1 MMTFSIKTF
10 LYPKMSEKGI
20 FTVSQK
26 VTIKDV
32 AREAG
37 VSISTVSNALND
49 VDVLNPDTKK
59 HVLDVARRLHYMP
72 NLNGR
77 NLKAQKTKV
86 IGLFLNS
93 IAGPYYGSLVESIN
107 RSCRKEGYELNIYIS
122 DMKDRLM
129 ANILGNQVDGA
140 IISNE
145 HVGQEEEK
153 LLEEN
158 ELPVVFIDRE
168 RKGKFMSSVVFD
180 SYHEGEM
187 AARYLLELGHMTFGY
202 VKGEANNFDDEERQR
217 GFTDV
222 LRRAGIILPQEYI
235 WRGEYERNAAYESMM
250 RFLETGGALPEAI
263 FAANDLSAIGTIEAL
278 TEAGIKVPEQ
288 VSVIGCDD
296 IEMARFFKPAVTTI
310 RTSFESQG
318 IRAVQHLISMI
329 KEKEEGV
336 IDVLYGRIIPR
347 ESTCLRE

>member
-1 MMTFSIKTF
+1 M
-10 LYPKMSEKGI
+10 PK
-20 FTVSQK
+20 K

-49 VDVLNPDTKK
+49 VDVLHPDTKQ
-59 HVLDVARRLHYMP
+59 HILEVVRRLHYMP

-77 NLKAQKTKV
+77 NLKAQKTNV

-93 IAGPYYGSLVESIN
+93 IAGPYYGTLVESIYQ
-107 RSCRKEGYELNIYIS
+107 SSRKEGYELNIHIS
-122 DMKDRLM
+122 NRQDNLM
-129 ANILGNQVDGA
+129 SNILGSRVDGA
-140 IISNE
+140 IIFNE
-145 HVGQEEEK
+145 YVGKEEEMM
-153 LLEEN
+153 LEEN

-168 RKGKFMSSVVFD
+168 RKGKRMSSVVFD

-187 AARYLLELGHMTFGY
+187 AARYLLELGHTTFGY
-202 VKGEANNFDDEERQR
+202 VRGEANNFDDEERRR
-217 GFTDV
+217 GFADV
-222 LRRAGIILPQEYI
+222 LRRAGIALPEEYI

-250 RFLETGGALPEAI
+250 CFLETGTALPEAI

-278 TEAGIKVPEQ
+278 MGAGIKVPDQ

-296 IEMARFFKPAVTTI
+296 IEMARFFKPSITTI
-310 RTSFESQG
+310 RTSFENQG
-318 IRAVQHLISMI
+318 SRAVQHLISMI
-329 KEKEEGV
+329 REKEEGT

>member
-1 MMTFSIKTF
+1 M
-10 LYPKMSEKGI
+10 PK
-20 FTVSQK
+20 K

-49 VDVLNPDTKK
+49 VDVLHPDTKR
-59 HVLDVARRLHYMP
+59 HILEVAHRMHYMP

-77 NLKAQKTKV
+77 NLKAQKTNV

-93 IAGPYYGSLVESIN
+93 IVGPYYGTLVESIYQ
-107 RSCRKEGYELNIYIS
+107 SSRKEGYELNIYIS
-122 DMKDRLM
+122 NRQDNLM
-129 ANILGNQVDGA
+129 SNILGSRVDGA
-140 IISNE
+140 IIFNE
-145 HVGQEEEK
+145 YVGKEEE
-153 LLEEN
+153 LMLEEN

-168 RKGKFMSSVVFD
+168 RKGKCMGSVVFD

-187 AARYLLELGHMTFGY
+187 AARYLLELGHATFGY
-202 VKGEANNFDDEERQR
+202 VRGEANNFDDEERCR
-217 GFTDV
+217 GFADV
-222 LRRAGIILPQEYI
+222 LRRAGIRLSQEYI
-235 WRGEYERNAAYESMM
+235 WQGEYERNAAYESMM
-250 RFLETGGALPEAI
+250 RFLETGKVLPEAI

-278 TEAGIKVPEQ
+278 LGAGISVPDQ

-296 IEMARFFKPAVTTI
+296 IEMARFFKPSITTI

-329 KEKEEGV
+329 RGEEEGT